1 MFDQTTNQNFGTPQ
15 MGGYQFNGYQNQ
27 QIPKVMNVLS
37 NEEIKEL
44 QQSTSQFSLGLTNKE
59 ILS

>member
-1 MFDQTTNQNFGTPQ
+1 MFDQTANQNYGTPQ

-44 QQSTSQFSLGLTNKE
+44 QQSTSQFSLGLTNK
-59 ILS
+59 